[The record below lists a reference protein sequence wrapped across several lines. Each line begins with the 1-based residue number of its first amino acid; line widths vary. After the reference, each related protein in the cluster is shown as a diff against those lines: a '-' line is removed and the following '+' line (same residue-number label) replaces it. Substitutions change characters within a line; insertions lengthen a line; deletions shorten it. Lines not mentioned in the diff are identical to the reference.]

1 MIRNKYKNINAINTL
16 PIIINGKKIGNAMID
31 MAYREVRFY
40 TDVDGD
46 EYMQFMAAF
55 NKVGLD
61 GFAIT
66 YNIGGCNEE
75 IR

>member
-16 PIIINGKKIGNAMID
+16 QIIINGKKIGNAVID
-31 MAYREVRFY
+31 MAYREVRFH
-40 TDVDGD
+40 TDVDSD
-46 EYMQFMAAF
+46 EYIQFMAAF

-66 YNIGGCNEE
+66 YNTGGCNEE

>member
-1 MIRNKYKNINAINTL
+1 MIKNKYKNINAINTL
-16 PIIINGKKIGNAMID
+16 PIIVNGKKIGNAVID
-31 MAYREVRFY
+31 VAYREVRFH
-40 TDVDGD
+40 TDVDSDG
-46 EYMQFMAAF
+46 YKQFMAAF

-66 YNIGGCNEE
+66 YNTGGCNEE

>member
-16 PIIINGKKIGNAMID
+16 PVIVNGKKIGNAMVDI
-31 MAYREVRFY
+31 AYREIRFHI
-40 TDVDGD
+40 DVDSDGHK
-46 EYMQFMAAF
+46 QFMAAF

-66 YNIGGCNEE
+66 YNTGGCNEE